1 MTQFSIETAW
11 PWLINMAAS
20 VGIASLRIVLVLM
33 IGYVAIRFVRLGLR
47 ELERVMIVA
56 SDRVD
61 QESGVASKRAATLT
75 GILRTIAL
83 SALWAIII
91 IESLQMAGLDIAP
104 ILAGA
109 GILGLA
115 VGFGAQHLV
124 RDLMSGFFIILEDQI
139 RLGDVAVINGTGGQV
154 ETITFR
160 TISLRDFSGVVHIF
174 PNGGITTLSNM
185 TRDWSAFVLD
195 MGVAYR
201 EETDRVV
208 EVMRAVGEGLRQDQ
222 EFSALILEPIEIV
235 GVDNFAGVYA
245 PIREAETFMRD
256 LMHGRIL
263 NKESL
268 AQMQTWNNRAHPD
281 YGLGL
286 MADKSFPYKFL
297 MGHSGRGIG
306 VTTDLYYFP
315 HKDRVVAIFCNTGLR
330 ASAPE
335 FRRAYNQMRTRIVK
349 KLFLF

>member
-1 MTQFSIETAW
+1 MTGFSIETAG
-11 PWLINMAAS
+11 PWLISMAAS
-20 VGIASLRIVLVLM
+20 VGLASLRIVLVLA

-47 ELERVMIVA
+47 EVERVMIVA
-56 SDRVD
+56 SDKPD
-61 QESGVASKRAATLT
+61 QESGVAAKRAATLT

-91 IESLQMAGLDIAP
+91 IESLQVAGLDIAP

-174 PNGGITTLSNM
+174 PNGGITSLSNM
-185 TRDWSAFVLD
+185 TKDWSAFVLD

-201 EETDRVV
+201 EDTDRVV
-208 EVMRAVGEGLRQDQ
+208 EVMRAVGEALRQDQ
-222 EFSALILEPIEIV
+222 DFSALILEPIEIV
-235 GVDNFAGVYA
+235 GVENFADSAVTIRA
-245 PIREAETFMRD
+245 RIKTKPIEQWKVGREYRRRLKKAFDAQGIEIPFPMRN
-256 LMHGRIL
+256 LVMGGTNPPLKVEVI
-263 NKESL
+263 
-268 AQMQTWNNRAHPD
+268 A
-281 YGLGL
+281 GLGL
-286 MADKSFPYKFL
+286 GK
-297 MGHSGRGIG
+297 G
-306 VTTDLYYFP
+306 
-315 HKDRVVAIFCNTGLR
+315 
-330 ASAPE
+330 
-335 FRRAYNQMRTRIVK
+335 
-349 KLFLF
+349 